1 LRQINAARTLLLV
14 LRMKL
19 TLALALALVACAA
32 PNADVE
38 GHGRAHLHDSAQD
51 DEEAVTTTTTTAA
64 PVADE
69 AFGGPPGS
77 GSGRVVG
84 YFAAWSIYDRNYQV
98 MDIPAD
104 RLTHVNYGF
113 ANVTADGECV
123 LGDAWGDTQKPFP
136 GDDPND
142 KTSLKGSFHQL
153 ELLKQ
158 AHPKLKTLLSIGGWT
173 WSGNFSAVAET
184 AEGRTKLV
192 TSCVAMMKQYGFD
205 GLDLD
210 WEFPVAGGLVPG
222 RPEDKASFTALVA
235 EFRRQIGTGL
245 FTIAAPASPKVAA
258 NIEIE
263 KVVPN
268 LDWLNL
274 MAYDFHGAWEKK
286 TGLDSALFSRPGD
299 DLSVN
304 TAVKTYLAAKTPP
317 DKIVVG
323 VAAYGRGFSQ
333 VGATNHGLD
342 QAFTGTPK
350 GTWEQGV
357 FDFQDLEQSYVPKM
371 TRTWDPVAMVPTLYD
386 ATTQT
391 FISYE
396 DPESAGLKG
405 KYVHDHGLGGAMIW
419 ELSGDDDKAAIL
431 DAVRAKL

>member
-1 LRQINAARTLLLV
+1 
-14 LRMKL
+14 MKL
-19 TLALALALVACAA
+19 TCSLTVAASLALVACAA
-32 PNADVE
+32 PSGPVE
-38 GHGRAHLHDSAQD
+38 AQGRSHSYESSD
-51 DEEAVTTTTTTAA
+51 DDQPESTVAA
-64 PVADE
+64 PDE
-69 AFGGPPGS
+69 TFGGPPGS

-84 YFAAWSIYDRNYQV
+84 YFAGWSIYDRNYQV

-104 RLTHVNYGF
+104 QLTHVNYGF
-113 ANVTADGECV
+113 ANVTPEGECV
-123 LGDAWGDTQKPFP
+123 LGDAWGDTQKPYP

-142 KTSLKGSFHQL
+142 KTSLKGAFHQL
-153 ELLKQ
+153 QLLKQ

-222 RPEDKASFTALVA
+222 RPQDKVSFTALVA
-235 EFRRQIGTGL
+235 EFRKQIGTGL

-263 KVVPN
+263 NVVPN

-274 MAYDFHGAWEKK
+274 MAYDFHGAWEKT
-286 TGLDSALFSRPGD
+286 TGLNSALFSRPGD

-304 TAVKTYLAAKTPP
+304 TAVKTYLAAKTPA

-357 FDFQDLEQSYVPKM
+357 FDFQDLEQNYAPKM

-431 DAVRAKL
+431 NAVRSSL